1 VTGSREAALIAA
13 DNIGP
18 DAPSRTPAATNVMR
32 LRYAGTCGV
41 CDATLDK
48 GVTAEWNKVTR
59 TVTCIPCSHGREPGM
74 PDESLRP
81 SVPPERPLLST
92 PGEAGASAR
101 REYERR
107 HQKREQRLERKWG
120 RLAPLAKRLSD
131 DPQTT
136 SSWAKGADGE
146 RRLAGHLHR
155 VLGDRAVL
163 LHDRKVPRTR
173 GNIDHLADA
182 SSGVWVIDAKNYKGK
197 VERRDVG
204 GWFRI
209 EYRLYVG
216 GRDQTRLV
224 DGLGWQIEAV
234 EQAIGDIDVPVKAA
248 LCFTDSPWRL
258 FAKPFQIDN
267 AWVTWAESL
276 AELIAA
282 PGQLDEDDVI
292 RVATRLGETLPPAA
306 RAVQR

>member
-1 VTGSREAALIAA
+1 
-13 DNIGP
+13 
-18 DAPSRTPAATNVMR
+18 
-32 LRYAGTCGV
+32 
-41 CDATLDK
+41 
-48 GVTAEWNKVTR
+48 
-59 TVTCIPCSHGREPGM
+59 
-74 PDESLRP
+74 
-81 SVPPERPLLST
+81 
-92 PGEAGASAR
+92 
-101 REYERR
+101 
-107 HQKREQRLERKWG
+107 
-120 RLAPLAKRLSD
+120 
-131 DPQTT
+131 
-136 SSWAKGADGE
+136 
-146 RRLAGHLHR
+146 
-155 VLGDRAVL
+155 
-163 LHDRKVPRTR
+163 
-173 GNIDHLADA
+173 
-182 SSGVWVIDAKNYKGK
+182 VWVIDAKNYKGK